1 MAPFLAA
8 VAVAAFAALLMWIN
22 YVRDT
27 RRVLVKLFA
36 ARETPDGAL
45 VDCELRFPL
54 YEVSIFCRAHAGET
68 GLYMER
74 APDAPDVGT
83 KGAGTRRGRFSHRG
97 DLDRPVF
104 IPWWRLEHRRARFP
118 MRGWVRFDIV
128 NTKSSFFLRDAKA
141 LELLRAAGR
150 TL

>member
-1 MAPFLAA
+1 MDAMAPFLAM
-8 VAVAAFAALLMWIN
+8 VAVAAVAALLMWIN
-22 YVRDT
+22 HVRDT

-36 ARETPDGAL
+36 AHETPDGAL

-54 YEVSIFCRAHAGET
+54 YEVSTMCRAHAGQT
-68 GLYMER
+68 GLYM
-74 APDAPDVGT
+74 AGAADAADAAT
-83 KGAGTRRGRFSHRG
+83 KRGWFSHRG

-104 IPWWRLEHRRARFP
+104 IPWWRLEHRRGRFP
-118 MRGWVRFDIV
+118 MQGWIRFDIV